1 MYLFG
6 IKKWYFNWV
15 LMILAFAVFPPI
27 VIYMFYRI
35 IKDFSN
41 ESNKQAHYNQLE
53 KEVLEEEHLEELR
66 KIREAIEQNK

>member
-41 ESNKQAHYNQLE
+41 ESTKQAHYNQLE
-53 KEVLEEEHLEELR
+53 KEVLEEERSEELR